1 MLPRKRQNQYISAAR
16 VGGVGELVRLLLR
29 QLYCCWIS
37 IKRFER
43 ISPIC
48 ISIPHSL
55 TVQKL
60 SCFLYMQEARSL
72 LEARL
77 PLPAYGCLLHMSHVF
92 NVLDAR
98 GVVGLSERNRVFV
111 AMRNVA
117 RDVSSRAMTSV
128 GWERMGGL
136 LSSQ

>member
-1 MLPRKRQNQYISAAR
+1 
-16 VGGVGELVRLLLR
+16 
-29 QLYCCWIS
+29 
-37 IKRFER
+37 
-43 ISPIC
+43 
-48 ISIPHSL
+48 
-55 TVQKL
+55 
-60 SCFLYMQEARSL
+60 MQEARSL
-72 LEARL
+72 LKARL

-128 GWERMGGL
+128 GWERMRGCLAANDAAALALPLVFCFLRFL
-136 LSSQ
+136 LQTN